1 MFVLEEEEM
10 FFTLCLKVL
19 SPFYIFQLFSCTSWF
34 ADEYVTYASC
44 IVFITVISVILT
56 LREVRKVT
64 LTQAYSQL
72 STFDWGFRMNELC
85 EILFINRK

>member
-1 MFVLEEEEM
+1 MFRVLEDKEM
-10 FFTLCLKVL
+10 FLILCLKVL

-64 LTQAYSQL
+64 LARRIRFRCQQL
-72 STFDWGFRMNELC
+72 IAHLE
-85 EILFINRK
+85 